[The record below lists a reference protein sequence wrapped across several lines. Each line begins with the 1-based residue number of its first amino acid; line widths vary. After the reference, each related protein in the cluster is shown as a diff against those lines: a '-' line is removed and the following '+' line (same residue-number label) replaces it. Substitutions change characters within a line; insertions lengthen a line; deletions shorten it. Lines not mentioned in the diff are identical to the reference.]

1 MCALLL
7 AACSLVGGSA
17 ARPEPAPP
25 QGVGTTLDSPVP
37 RALLDTPL
45 LDHRGRR
52 TTIGALRGKVLVIS
66 DVTTLCQESCAI
78 GTAAM
83 LQAARTINRAG
94 LGGKVEFL
102 SITIDPTRDDTRHL
116 AAYRRLF
123 GALPNWETLTGSST
137 DIDHLWDKLGIWRRT
152 VHVAA
157 PYPRDWLTGARLTTD
172 IQHTD
177 DLIFIDGAQR
187 FRFEIDGPA
196 SVRSASD
203 MPPRIVGFMDALGH
217 RNIRNPSAGSW
228 SGAQVQRVLRWLLSQ
243 EATR

>member
-1 MCALLL
+1 M
-7 AACSLVGGSA
+7 
-17 ARPEPAPP
+17 
-25 QGVGTTLDSPVP
+25 GTTLDSPVP

-52 TTIGALRGKVLVIS
+52 TTLGSLRGKVLVIS
-66 DVTTLCQESCAI
+66 DVTTLCQETCAI

-83 LQAARTINRAG
+83 LQAARAIDRAG
-94 LGGKVEFL
+94 LGGRVEFL

-123 GALPNWETLTGSST
+123 GPLHNWEALTGSSA
-137 DIDHLWDKLGIWRRT
+137 DLDRFWKKLGIWRRT
-152 VHVAA
+152 VRVEA

-177 DLIFIDGAQR
+177 DLVFVDGAQR

-196 SVRSASD
+196 SVRSPADLPSK
-203 MPPRIVGFMDALGH
+203 IVGFMDDLGH
-217 RNIRNPSAGSW
+217 RNIRDPSAGSW
-228 SGAQVQRVLRWLLSQ
+228 SGAQVQRVLHWLLSQ

>member
-1 MCALLL
+1 MGSSSAKPSP
-7 AACSLVGGSA
+7 AA
-17 ARPEPAPP
+17 PA
-25 QGVGTTLDSPVP
+25 GVGTTLDSPVP

-52 TTIGALRGKVLVIS
+52 TTLGSLRGKVLVIS

-83 LQAARTINRAG
+83 LQAARAIDRAG
-94 LGGKVEFL
+94 LGGRVEFL

-116 AAYRRLF
+116 AAYRRMF
-123 GALPNWETLTGSST
+123 GPLPNWEALTGSSA
-137 DIDHLWDKLGIWRRT
+137 DLDRFWKKLGIWRRT
-152 VHVAA
+152 VRVEA

-177 DLIFIDGAQR
+177 DLIFVDGAQR

-196 SVRSASD
+196 SVRSPADLPSK
-203 MPPRIVGFMDALGH
+203 IVGFMDDLGH
-217 RNIRNPSAGSW
+217 RNIRDPSAGSW
-228 SGAQVQRVLRWLLSQ
+228 SGAQVQRVLHWLLSQ

>member
-1 MCALLL
+1 LCALLL
-7 AACSLVGGSA
+7 AGCSLVGGSA
-17 ARPEPAPP
+17 GEAAPQP
-25 QGVGTTLDSPVP
+25 PPGVGTTLDAPVP
-37 RALLDTPL
+37 RALLATPF

-52 TTIGALRGKVLVIS
+52 VTLDSWRGKVLVIS
-66 DVTTLCQESCAI
+66 DVSTLCQESCAI

-83 LQAARTINRAG
+83 LQAARAVDRAG

-102 SITIDPTRDDTRHL
+102 SITIDPSRDDTRHL

-123 GALPNWETLTGSST
+123 GALPNWAALTGSSA
-137 DIDHLWDKLGIWRRT
+137 DVDHFWDKLGIWRRT
-152 VHVAA
+152 VRVEA

-177 DLIFIDGAQR
+177 DLVFVDGGQR

-196 SVRSASD
+196 AVRSASD
-203 MPPRIVGFMDALGH
+203 VPSRIVGFMDDLGR
-217 RNIRNPSAGSW
+217 RNISDPSAGSW
-228 SGAQVQRVLRWLLSQ
+228 SGAQVQHVLRWLLSQ